1 MLLNPKTLILNIY
14 IGSRWGNMNKLQ
26 ERITKV
32 SSTMIFVATIFTG
45 SQVLAAP
52 ATLNGVEI
60 SASNSRGYDIVLNT
74 DNKTNIQKKSAT
86 SDTLILDLKNT
97 KVSKDTN
104 TVYKN
109 ADGIEHVIL
118 KPTANNLQ
126 IEINGKSAGSST
138 VALNSEIAS
147 LPQDYNNT
155 VFLNKPLNAYAPIH
169 EIEQESQAA
178 TGVSLLSRILNSP
191 TLRNILTSNN
201 FGWAVSFVL
210 MFGFLIMTSRKNQSR
225 SQVNV
230 KIQND
235 DLDNKILKAA
245 LDRKEGLITEGQ
257 GTRRTQLRPK
267 PQDSLSAQQTNYGL
281 KAYNKPL
288 GANTNSF
295 KAEPSAMPSDLLGA
309 ATGAYRKPLRATSTA
324 TAQELKE
331 DIKRNEVHIDNVKF
345 LESMAKIYERSG
357 RVDLATGL
365 ANNIRKAKN
374 IR

>member
-1 MLLNPKTLILNIY
+1 
-14 IGSRWGNMNKLQ
+14 MNKLQ

-257 GTRRTQLRPK
+257 GAQRRTQLRPK

>member
-1 MLLNPKTLILNIY
+1 
-14 IGSRWGNMNKLQ
+14 MNKLHQ
-26 ERITKV
+26 DIKKV
-32 SSTMIFVATIFTG
+32 SSTMVFIAAFLAG

-74 DNKTNIQKKSAT
+74 DNKANVEKQSAT
-86 SDTLILDLKNT
+86 SDTLVLALKNT

-109 ADGIEHVIL
+109 ANGIEHVIL

-126 IEINGKSAGSST
+126 IEINGKAAGSSK
-138 VALNSEIAS
+138 VSVNNEIAS

-169 EIEQESQAA
+169 QIEEEAAA
-178 TGVSLLSRILNSP
+178 TSSFGLIKRIVNSP
-191 TLRNILTSNN
+191 SLRNLLASPN
-201 FGWAVSFVL
+201 FGWFVSFML
-210 MFGFLIMTSRKNQSR
+210 MFGFLVMTSLKRQPR

-230 KIQND
+230 KIANTED
-235 DLDNKILKAA
+235 KENKILKAA
-245 LDRKEGLITEGQ
+245 LERKEGLIAEGQ
-257 GTRRTQLRPK
+257 GLQQRRTQLRPK
-267 PQDSLSAQQTNYGL
+267 PQDGISAQQANYGL

-295 KAEPSAMPSDLLGA
+295 RPQAPSMPNDVLRA
-309 ATGAYRKPLRATSTA
+309 ATGVNRQPMRATATS

-331 DIKRNEVHIDNVKF
+331 DIKKNEVHIDNVKF

-365 ANNIRKAKN
+365 ANNIKKAKN